1 LSVLCG
7 LIEVVIVGLAANE
20 LGGFLAKLFFK
31 NKRLF
36 ADIVLDEISRLAL
49 GLVGISYAL
58 LLLVAVRV
66 VYSGVLWGF
75 LFLLALLALLR
86 LKRLFH
92 ELPSRPSPYVFFKE
106 PEFLFLVLYL
116 ALMVFLTALPASAR
130 DELVYHLE
138 VPRSLLAAHGEVLFR
153 DNIYAYFPKF
163 TEMFFLFGLG
173 TFGEAAA
180 KMFHLL
186 FGVLTV
192 FGLCRV
198 ALGWLGRI
206 QARWAA
212 ALFLGIPSVMTV
224 MPVAYVDLAF
234 AFFAFMALLHVLTYC
249 REKILRHA
257 VLAGIFLGA
266 AIGVKYTGLQ
276 LSALVLC
283 VLATA
288 KLKDRTLPIILP
300 AAIIA
305 GLSLALALPYF
316 FRNLQLTGWP
326 MFPFALPGFHLKT
339 GLNWDPERARLFL
352 KYLQSFGAWPGPSGI
367 LQALLAPA
375 GVFILGQFNQLS
387 FYDGMVGPV
396 FLLIPFLIFRK
407 KMTSE
412 LQLAGWF
419 VLFYIFYWSVTTR
432 QVRFLLP
439 VMPFLCLFL
448 AWGLK
453 EHRKKGLT
461 VLVGLLLAFNIFCGL
476 REISKKDPLSYWFGK
491 KSREAYLREQ
501 VPAYAVYS
509 LANSLLRADD
519 KLYLV
524 HMKNYGYYLD
534 RNWEADFVFER
545 YRLEAL
551 LSLNPAAEDVERFFK
566 EKHVNHLMINLA
578 PITDPLRGLDEKGR
592 EAFFRFL
599 KQKTQALVS
608 QGECGIFRLN

>member
-1 LSVLCG
+1 LSVIYG

-36 ADIVLDEISRLAL
+36 ADILLDEISRLAL

-58 LLLVAVRV
+58 RLLVALRV
-66 VYSGVLWGF
+66 VYSGVLRGF

-92 ELPSRPSPYVFFKE
+92 ELSSRPSPYVFFRE

-116 ALMVFLTALPASAR
+116 ALMAFLTALPASAR

-153 DNIYAYFPKF
+153 DNVYAYFPKF

-173 TFGEAAA
+173 TFGEAEA
-180 KMFHLL
+180 KMFHLM
-186 FGVLTV
+186 FGVLTA
-192 FGLCRV
+192 FGLYRV

-206 QARWAA
+206 QARWAV

-224 MPVAYVDLAF
+224 MPAAYVDLAF

-249 REKILRHA
+249 REKTLRHA

-288 KLKDRTLPIILP
+288 KLNDRTLPLILP
-300 AAIIA
+300 AAIIS

-316 FRNLQLTGWP
+316 FGNLQLTGWP

-339 GLNWDPERARLFL
+339 GLNWDPERAGLLL

-375 GVFILGQFNQLS
+375 AVFILGQFNQLS

-396 FLLIPFLIFRK
+396 FLLIPLLIFRK

-419 VLFYIFYWSVTTR
+419 VLFYMFYWSVTTR

-461 VLVGLLLAFNIFCGL
+461 VFVGLLLAFNIFCGL
-476 REISKKDPLSYWFGK
+476 REIIKKDPVSYWLGK
-491 KSREAYLREQ
+491 KDREAYLREQ

-551 LSLNPAAEDVERFFK
+551 LSLNPPAEDVERFFK
-566 EKHVNHLMINLA
+566 EKHVTHLMVNLA
-578 PITDPLRGLDEKGR
+578 PITDPLRGLDEKSR

-599 KQKTQALVS
+599 KQKTQALAS
-608 QGECGIFRLN
+608 QGGCGIFRLD